1 MVGVTARSGNRLLEI
16 TAAQVLQGIKT
27 GDSVAV
33 NGVCLTVVSS
43 GDRSFG
49 VEASHQTR
57 EASTLGHWGV
67 GRKVNLERA
76 LQLGGRLAGHLV
88 QGHIDGIGRVSKVK
102 YGEGSNLV
110 TIAISPDLLKLVAPK
125 GSIAVDGVSLTVYEK
140 SGNALKLMLIPY
152 TLSHTALGDLKPGD
166 EVNIETDLFI
176 RWLADRFPDGD
187 LVAGSQKDWLQAD
200 GFHLED

>member
-125 GSIAVDGVSLTVYEK
+125 A
-140 SGNALKLMLIPY
+140 P
-152 TLSHTALGDLKPGD
+152 
-166 EVNIETDLFI
+166 
-176 RWLADRFPDGD
+176 
-187 LVAGSQKDWLQAD
+187 
-200 GFHLED
+200 